1 MKMLFTSSKRN
12 EPPLDIV
19 NPGGDYP
26 AVVLEEAQT
35 AEMLARTTGSEA
47 APADGTVRSVARNT
61 LIMLVSQLITFSM
74 TFIWTV
80 ALLHLLGTV
89 SYGKLFTVQSLA
101 WIGAV
106 FMDAGVSTYLTK
118 QVARDRAHT
127 PMLLGTAYGLRLLS
141 TALVYLAIL
150 GVAVAL
156 GYDQDMLLALGLI
169 GGSIAVA
176 AFTQATA
183 ATFQGHENM
192 LWPALGTIAEKITVT
207 ALSVILLLMGYGL
220 LAVAGVMLLGAMAN
234 LALVGSQA
242 WRRWPVRPHF
252 DARLMWGLLI
262 GGAPFFL
269 WASFGVIYQ
278 RNSALQLEALTDPA
292 TNGQFGAA
300 IRMYETLSFVPYIFQ
315 TAVMPVLARTFV
327 HSTNAMQSTARR
339 SFDLILLA
347 ALPISVGVTLL
358 APQIIELIAGVSDY
372 AGAVLPLRILGLSL
386 LPLYLDMILAT
397 ILISVDKQR
406 AWGSVAVLAALVNP
420 LLNAWLIP
428 ITHRDL
434 HNGAIG
440 AAGVTLFTEVLIFC
454 FYIFMVPRGVLG
466 GSNALAAL
474 KIGLAALGMGAA
486 IWLLLPL
493 LETALP
499 GGGASK
505 LGAALVLVVCAGL
518 GAAVYAGLAWL
529 LRVIGPAEVQLLR
542 RALKRS

>member
-1 MKMLFTSSKRN
+1 
-12 EPPLDIV
+12 
-19 NPGGDYP
+19 
-26 AVVLEEAQT
+26 
-35 AEMLARTTGSEA
+35 
-47 APADGTVRSVARNT
+47 
-61 LIMLVSQLITFSM
+61 
-74 TFIWTV
+74 
-80 ALLHLLGTV
+80 
-89 SYGKLFTVQSLA
+89 VQSLA

-118 QVARDRAHT
+118 QVARDYERT
-127 PMLLGTAYGLRLLS
+127 PLLLGAAYGLRLLS
-141 TALVYLAIL
+141 TAVVYLVIL
-150 GVAVAL
+150 GVAVVL

-169 GGSIAVA
+169 GGSIVVA

-207 ALSVILLLMGYGL
+207 VLSVILLLLGYGL
-220 LAVAGVMLLGAMAN
+220 LAVAGVMLVGALAN
-234 LALVGSQA
+234 LALVGGMA
-242 WRRWPVRPHF
+242 WRRWPVRPRF
-252 DARLMWGLLI
+252 DPRLMVALLA

-278 RNSALQLEALTDPA
+278 RNSALQLEALTDAA

-347 ALPISVGVTLL
+347 ALPISAGVALL
-358 APQIIELIAGVSDY
+358 APQIIELIAGATDY

-397 ILISVDKQR
+397 ILISADKQR
-406 AWGSVAVLAALVNP
+406 AWGSVAVLAALINP
-420 LLNAWLIP
+420 LLNWWLIP

-434 HNGAIG
+434 GNGAIG

-466 GSNALAAL
+466 WSTVLTAA
-474 KIGLAALGMGAA
+474 KIGLAALGMSGV
-486 IWLLLPL
+486 IGFLLPVL
-493 LETALP
+493 QTVAP
-499 GGGASK
+499 GGGGGK
-505 LGAALVLVVCAGL
+505 LGAGLILVICAGL
-518 GAAVYAGLAWL
+518 GAAVYVGLAWL
-529 LRVIGPAEVQLLR
+529 LRAIGPAEVQLLR
-542 RALKRS
+542 RALRRG